1 MTILCFQ
8 CNQCKKYLKNHRDK
22 RVDIHFNHTK
32 CSQKTFNSST
42 VYNAIYRAPEAHHCS
57 LTNPHTV
64 SATFLA
70 EMKDVVGCAEVGCEA
85 RVKAA
90 VGFIEMHKYTNGKY
104 NVDTSWL
111 QLKKHHLTRGHPL
124 QLAKQHC
131 NLEVRSNVFSQRVV
145 QSWNS
150 LPEEVVCAPS
160 LNYAFKARVD
170 KFWADHKY
178 QS

>member
-1 MTILCFQ
+1 MIVGLIRRSFSFLDMNTFPLLYRSLVRPHLEYANTIWAPR
-8 CNQCKKYLKNHRDK
+8 LKADKFLIEQVQHRA
-22 RVDIHFNHTK
+22 TK
-32 CSQKTFNSST
+32 MVPGLGDLPYEERLRRLKLPSL
-42 VYNAIYRAPEAHHCS
+42 AHRR
-57 LTNPHTV
+57 LRG
-64 SATFLA
+64 
-70 EMKDVVGCAEVGCEA
+70 DV
-85 RVKAA
+85 
-90 VGFIEMHKYTNGKY
+90 IEMYKYTHGKY

-124 QLAKQHC
+124 QLEKQHC